1 MIDENSGEQHYESSS
16 KDLPKLSRRGLL
28 TGLLALPIAA
38 LDAGS
43 ANAQYI
49 GFGPFRL
56 HLGPTG
62 GGYGGGGGGSYRPRR
77 PARHVG
83 HHQSGG
89 GDARHASRRGRHGG
103 GGGGGGDNGGG
114 TSTTGAT
121 GLGKG
126 DS

>member
-1 MIDENSGEQHYESSS
+1 MIDEHSGELHDKSSS

-28 TGLLALPIAA
+28 AGLLALPIAA

-56 HLGPTG
+56 HLPTG
-62 GGYGGGGGGSYRPRR
+62 GGYGGGYSGGYRPRR

-89 GDARHASRRGRHGG
+89 GGGRHASRRGRHGG
-103 GGGGGGDNGGG
+103 SGGGDNGGG
-114 TSTTGAT
+114 TSTKGAT
-121 GLGKG
+121 GLGKA
-126 DS
+126 DY